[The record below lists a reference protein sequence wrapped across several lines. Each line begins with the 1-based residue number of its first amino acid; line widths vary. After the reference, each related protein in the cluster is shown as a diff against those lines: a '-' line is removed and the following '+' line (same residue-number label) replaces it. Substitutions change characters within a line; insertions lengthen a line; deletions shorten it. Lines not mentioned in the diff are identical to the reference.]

1 MEKWQNLK
9 KISFSFALV
18 VLLNVTG
25 TAESRAQDPAVYYIA
40 GAALTTVL
48 PGFIFDLPQP
58 DSKQAFTKLSA
69 SQFDAV
75 DDENKAYDFSLEF
88 QPGWTWARI
97 KPLVGVTGN
106 TDGSFYG
113 WLAAS
118 HDFHITRHFVINFNI
133 GPAFYIGGDKAKNL
147 GSAGVLRSGFEI
159 GYRFDNAM
167 RITGSFH
174 HMSHGKLLNPDTN
187 PGTEMIGV
195 NLNVPIN

>member
-1 MEKWQNLK
+1 MKNRYPIKVL
-9 KISFSFALV
+9 SLSFALAFIS
-18 VLLNVTG
+18 NIFGASET
-25 TAESRAQDPAVYYIA
+25 RAQDPAVYYIA

-58 DSKQAFTKLSA
+58 DSERAFTKLSA

-88 QPGWTWARI
+88 QPGWTWLRT
-97 KPLVGVTGN
+97 KPLIGVAGN

-113 WLAAS
+113 WIAAS
-118 HDFHITRHFVINFNI
+118 HDFHITRRLIINFNI
-133 GPAFYIGGDKAKNL
+133 GPAFYIGGERAKNL
-147 GSAGVLRSGFEI
+147 GSAGVLRSGFEV
-159 GYRFDNAM
+159 GYRFNNAI

-174 HMSHGKLLNPDTN
+174 HMSHGKLLNSDIN

-195 NLNVPIN
+195 NLSIPID